1 MTARSGEPQDTH
13 HHERAR
19 DDRTGK
25 SAAAA
30 RIQHQTQ
37 WVEQQL
43 RIAHQ
48 RGDFDN
54 LPGLGKPIEDLGSE
68 HDPDWWIKKLVEREH
83 ITGVLPPALS
93 IRKDDAEL
101 DARLDAISAEAEV
114 RREVEEFNARV
125 LKARIQPVGGPPMIT
140 QPRDVETEV
149 DAWRQ
154 RRSARIERQR
164 AAAEAAPVEPSIRRG
179 IFRRHT

>member
-1 MTARSGEPQDTH
+1 MPGPNSQP
-13 HHERAR
+13 
-19 DDRTGK
+19 DDHTGR

-43 RIAHQ
+43 RIAQ
-48 RGDFDN
+48 ERGDFDN
-54 LPGLGKPIEDLGSE
+54 LPGIGKPIEGLGSD

-93 IRKDDAEL
+93 IRIDDAEL
-101 DARLDAISAEAEV
+101 DARLDEISTEADV
-114 RREVEEFNARV
+114 RREVEDFNARV
-125 LKARIQPVGGPPMIT
+125 LRARIQPVGGPPMIT
-140 QPRDVETEV
+140 QPRDADTEV
-149 DAWRQ
+149 EAWRE

-164 AAAEAAPVEPSIRRG
+164 IAAAATPERPSIRRG
-179 IFRRHT
+179 IFRRRS